1 MRVCV
6 CVSVFVF
13 VCVCMCVCAC
23 AHVCLCVCLTVCLH
37 FAVIFAVLTTCSLHY
52 SELTLL
58 HCILL
63 SLNFTFLT
71 SEDGYIS
78 YNYMVLFQP
87 GDTSAELRIPIL
99 DDSLGVEETEDF
111 FAALSI
117 PSSSVYLGV
126 SAGSVDSATVS
137 ILDDDNVAVKFRISE
152 YEVCEDA
159 GEVTLYI
166 SSDIPEA
173 VNYTLVVCLSC
184 GTAEGKYIP
193 TVRCGS
199 TACPKLCS
207 SLHWL

>member
-1 MRVCV
+1 M
-6 CVSVFVF
+6 
-13 VCVCMCVCAC
+13 
-23 AHVCLCVCLTVCLH
+23 
-37 FAVIFAVLTTCSLHY
+37 IFAVFTTCSLHY
-52 SELTLL
+52 SELTQL
-58 HCILL
+58 HCITLA
-63 SLNFTFLT
+63 LNFTFLA

-78 YNYMVLFQP
+78 YNYTVLFQP

-111 FAALSI
+111 FAALGI
-117 PSSSVYLGV
+117 PSSSVFLFGV

-137 ILDDDNVAVKFRISE
+137 ILDDVNVAVQFRISE

-173 VNYTLVVCLSC
+173 VDYTLVVYLSC

-193 TVRCGS
+193 IVRCGS
-199 TACPKLCS
+199 TACLKLCS